1 VTAKRNPAFVASKV
15 MSSLQLPILQQRL
28 FYLLAAWLV
37 GILSTTLASSTPCG
51 GVFSI
56 AGSVSTN
63 RLARIWEASYRLQQ
77 RGGDCPEQ
85 AITAIDDATSSTGA
99 ARVCGVRRD
108 ASAVDVAT
116 MTRPMNR
123 VEATTTNGWK
133 YSCQL
138 SVRKTIQV
146 SKIVLEE

>member
-1 VTAKRNPAFVASKV
+1 MPL
-15 MSSLQLPILQQRL
+15 LQLPRLQQQL
-28 FYLLAAWLV
+28 FYLLAAWLGGV
-37 GILSTTLASSTPCG
+37 LSNILASSTPCG
-51 GVFSI
+51 DVFSI

-63 RLARIWEASYRLQQ
+63 RLARIWETSYRQQQ

-85 AITAIDDATSSTGA
+85 AIAAIDDATSSTGA

-108 ASAVDVAT
+108 ATAVDVAA

-123 VEATTTNGWK
+123 LEATTTDGWQ

-138 SVRKTIQV
+138 SVRKTVQV
-146 SKIVLEE
+146 SKIVLEK

>member
-1 VTAKRNPAFVASKV
+1 MAL
-15 MSSLQLPILQQRL
+15 LQLPIRQIQL
-28 FYLLAAWLV
+28 FYLLSAWPG

-63 RLARIWEASYRLQQ
+63 RLARIWETSYRQQ
-77 RGGDCPEQ
+77 QGGDCPEQ
-85 AITAIDDATSSTGA
+85 AIAAIDDATSSTGA

-108 ASAVDVAT
+108 ASAVDVAA
-116 MTRPMNR
+116 MTRRMNR
-123 VEATTTNGWK
+123 LEAITTNGWK

-138 SVRKTIQV
+138 SVRKTVQV
-146 SKIVLEE
+146 SKIVHEK